1 MQTLRALAGALF
13 LVCAFA
19 THARADS
26 DDVPMG
32 PPQPSALPLAQQFV
46 SPVGDPSDF
55 ALPAPGEDHGYTLT
69 RGVQRKH
76 DRHLGLD
83 LSNREK
89 GGEVRSP
96 ADGVV
101 IESRRYA
108 GWGQLIVIAHRL
120 ATGDCVMSLLAH
132 LQPGSVKVQP
142 GDRVTAGEPLAA
154 VGQSGHATGPHLHFE
169 MRDLGH
175 ADPWRTLWEKAPVLD
190 PLHVLGS
197 HLQEALYG
205 LGKRAPDA
213 VASAEFLTLLGGA
226 TTPADGSHV
235 GDPGAPLTRLEF
247 YTWLDAASQAKASS
261 AAPTW
266 KRLRQ
271 RFAHEGVVLPLGK
284 TADETPVSVE
294 EAQDALSRLLAADR
308 IARVEESSRVTPG
321 QLRRRS
327 LPVPAPSLSATT
339 SWTVG
344 PSPALTR
351 GDGALLLLA
360 ARSWPFAAGAAHYLP
375 ARPAGFLPR
384 CIPQRPRLACCKA
397 PAPFPPPISPQ
408 LVR

>member
-1 MQTLRALAGALF
+1 
-13 LVCAFA
+13 
-19 THARADS
+19 
-26 DDVPMG
+26 MG
-32 PPQPSALPLAQQFV
+32 PAPAAALPLAQQFV

-55 ALPAPGEDHGYTLT
+55 ALPAPGEDRGYTLT

-83 LSNREK
+83 LSNQEK
-89 GGEVRSP
+89 GGEVRAP

-132 LQPGSVKVQP
+132 LQPGSVRVQP

-169 MRDLGH
+169 MRDLGR

-190 PLHVLGS
+190 PLRVLGS
-197 HLQEALYG
+197 HLTEALYG
-205 LGKRAPDA
+205 LGKRAPDTA
-213 VASAEFLTLLGGA
+213 ANAEFLRLLGGA
-226 TTPADGSHV
+226 TVSADGSRV

-247 YTWLDAASQAKASS
+247 YTWLDQASQTSASS
-261 AAPTW
+261 ATLTW

-271 RFAHEGVVLPLGK
+271 RFAKEGVVLPVGK
-284 TADETPVSVE
+284 TADASPVSVE

-308 IARVEESSRVTPG
+308 LARVGEASRVTPSD
-321 QLRRRS
+321 LRHRS
-327 LPVPAPSLSATT
+327 LPVPAPSLSNAT
-339 SWTVG
+339 SWRVG

-360 ARSWPFAAGAAHYLP
+360 ARSWPFAASAAH
-375 ARPAGFLPR
+375 
-384 CIPQRPRLACCKA
+384 
-397 PAPFPPPISPQ
+397 
-408 LVR
+408 

>member
-1 MQTLRALAGALF
+1 MFSPAHRQPSVRALLGALL
-13 LVCAFA
+13 LVFA
-19 THARADS
+19 SAAHARAESQDA
-26 DDVPMG
+26 PMG
-32 PPQPSALPLAQQFV
+32 PRPAADLPLAEQFV
-46 SPVGDPSDF
+46 SPVGDPSDY
-55 ALPAPGEDHGYTLT
+55 ALPAPGEDRGYLLT

-101 IESRRYA
+101 IESRRYG

-120 ATGDCVMSLLAH
+120 ATGDCVLSLLAH
-132 LQPGSVKVQP
+132 LQPGSVLVQP
-142 GDRVTAGEPLAA
+142 GERVTAGEPLAT

-197 HLQEALYG
+197 HLQEALFG
-205 LGKRAPDA
+205 LGKRASDGA
-213 VASAEFLTLLGGA
+213 ASAEFLKLLGA
-226 TTPADGSHV
+226 APTPSGSARV

-247 YTWLDAASQAKASS
+247 YTWLDAASQHPATTS
-261 AAPTW
+261 APTW

-271 RFAHEGVVLPLGK
+271 RLARQGVVLPVGK
-284 TADETPVSVE
+284 TADASPVSVE

-308 IARVEESSRVTPG
+308 LPRVEESSRVSPSE
-321 QLRRRS
+321 LRRRS
-327 LPVPAPSLSATT
+327 LPVPAPSLST
-339 SWTVG
+339 SRPWTVG
-344 PSPALTR
+344 PSPVLSR
-351 GDGALLLLA
+351 GDGALLVLA
-360 ARSWPFAAGAAHYLP
+360 ARSWPFAAGAAH
-375 ARPAGFLPR
+375 
-384 CIPQRPRLACCKA
+384 
-397 PAPFPPPISPQ
+397 
-408 LVR
+408 

>member
-1 MQTLRALAGALF
+1 
-13 LVCAFA
+13 
-19 THARADS
+19 
-26 DDVPMG
+26 MG
-32 PPQPSALPLAQQFV
+32 PAPAPDLPLAEQFV
-46 SPVGDPSDF
+46 SPVGDPSDYTR
-55 ALPAPGEDHGYTLT
+55 PAAGEEHGYTLT

-89 GGEVRSP
+89 GGEVRAP

-132 LQPGSVKVQP
+132 LQPGSVRVQP
-142 GDRVTAGEPLAA
+142 GDVVTAGEPLAN

-190 PLHVLGS
+190 PLHVLGN
-197 HLQEALYG
+197 HLADALFG
-205 LGKRAPDA
+205 IGRGRPDA
-213 VASAEFLTLLGGA
+213 QASAEFLRALGYAASPG
-226 TTPADGSHV
+226 GSHV

-247 YTWLDAASQAKASS
+247 YTWLDDASRGRAKAP
-261 AAPTW
+261 APTW

-271 RFAHEGVVLPLGK
+271 HMAKDGVALPVGRS
-284 TADETPVSVE
+284 ADASPVSVE

-308 IARVEESSRVTPG
+308 LPRVDESSRVSPSE
-321 QLRRRS
+321 LHRRS
-327 LPVPAPSLSATT
+327 LPVPSPSLSGGTR
-339 SWTVG
+339 WTVG

-351 GDGALLLLA
+351 GDGALLVLA
-360 ARSWPFAAGAAHYLP
+360 ARSWPFTATTA
-375 ARPAGFLPR
+375 
-384 CIPQRPRLACCKA
+384 Q
-397 PAPFPPPISPQ
+397 
-408 LVR
+408 